1 MYIITPSYNS
11 VSILGLCICIF
22 LLRSAYFFYALSA
35 PSMHRVLFTFNKVF
49 LKSSLSHMKEQ
60 ASRLAKSAVSNIFSY
75 FVSFGYTGERL
86 IPGLRRKDWILQA
99 FSLLLAVKSLWPQKL
114 SSRGSNRRD
123 QN

>member
-49 LKSSLSHMKEQ
+49 LKSSLIHMKEQ
-60 ASRLAKSAVSNIFSY
+60 VSRLAKSAASNIFSY
-75 FVSFGYTGERL
+75 FVSFGHSVERL
-86 IPGLRRKDWILQA
+86 IPGLGPK
-99 FSLLLAVKSLWPQKL
+99 
-114 SSRGSNRRD
+114 N
-123 QN
+123 

>member
-1 MYIITPSYNS
+1 MYIITSSYHS

-60 ASRLAKSAVSNIFSY
+60 VLRLAKSAASNIFSY

-86 IPGLRRKDWILQA
+86 ILGLRRKDWIWQA

>member
-49 LKSSLSHMKEQ
+49 LKSSLIHMKEQ
-60 ASRLAKSAVSNIFSY
+60 VSRLAKSAASNIFSY

>member
-1 MYIITPSYNS
+1 MYITTPSYNS

-49 LKSSLSHMKEQ
+49 LKSSLIHMKEQ
-60 ASRLAKSAVSNIFSY
+60 VSRLAKSAASNIFSY